1 MTNAFWENCLHTWVW
16 MVIGF
21 GCLFSA
27 AGVPGLDAGA
37 GLFYWVVS
45 GGVVDASHF
54 DAPGM
59 RISVSLVGA
68 VMLGWGC
75 AMLAVYRACGADVAV
90 WRGLSRALLI
100 WFVVDSVLSVATGFP
115 LDAVS
120 NAVFVALFMGPAV
133 KLGFFSRG
141 TASRSPA

>member
-1 MTNAFWENCLHTWVW
+1 MTRSFWENCLHMWIW

-21 GCLFSA
+21 AGLFAA
-27 AGVPGLDAGA
+27 AGVPGLDGGA

-45 GGVVDASHF
+45 GGTVDASHF
-54 DAPGM
+54 DGPGM

-75 AMLAVYRACGADVAV
+75 AMLAVWRASGADPAV
-90 WRGLSRALLI
+90 WRGLARAVLI
-100 WFVVDSVLSVATGFP
+100 WFVVDSALSVATGFP
-115 LDAVS
+115 FNAVS
-120 NAVFVALFMGPAV
+120 NTAFVALFMLPAV
-133 KLGFFSRG
+133 KLGFFSRE

>member
-1 MTNAFWENCLHTWVW
+1 MTRNFWEQCLHAWVW

-21 GCLFSA
+21 GLLFSG
-27 AGVPGLDAGA
+27 AGVPGLDTGA
-37 GLFYWVVS
+37 GLFYRVVS
-45 GGVVDASHF
+45 GGTVDAGDF

-90 WRGLSRALLI
+90 WRGLSRAVLI
-100 WFVVDSVLSVATGFP
+100 WFVVDSTLSVLTGFAWN
-115 LDAVS
+115 AVS
-120 NAVFVALFMGPAV
+120 NTLFVVLFLVPAV
-133 KLGFFSRG
+133 KLGFFGRG
-141 TASRSPA
+141 EVRA

>member
-1 MTNAFWENCLHTWVW
+1 MTRAFWENCLHAWVW

-21 GCLFSA
+21 GLLFSG
-27 AGVPGLDAGA
+27 AGVPGLDGGA

-45 GGVVDASHF
+45 GGVVDASDF

-75 AMLAVYRACGADVAV
+75 AMLAVWRARRADVAL
-90 WRGLSRALLI
+90 WSGLAQAVLI
-100 WFVVDSVLSVATGFP
+100 WFVVDSSLSVLTGF
-115 LDAVS
+115 AWNAMS
-120 NAVFVALFMGPAV
+120 NAVFVALFMVPAV

-141 TASRSPA
+141 EVRT

>member
-1 MTNAFWENCLHTWVW
+1 MTRTFWEHCLHAWVW
-16 MVIGF
+16 MTIGF
-21 GCLFSA
+21 GLLFA
-27 AGVPGLDAGA
+27 GAGVSGLDGGA

-45 GGVVDASHF
+45 GGTVDAGDF

-75 AMLAVYRACGADVAV
+75 AMLAVWRACGADAAV
-90 WRGLSRALLI
+90 WRGLSRAVLI
-100 WFVVDSVLSVATGFP
+100 WYVVDSALSVATGF
-115 LDAVS
+115 AFNAAS
-120 NAVFVALFMGPAV
+120 NTAFVALFMVPAV
-133 KLGFFSRG
+133 QLGFFSRG

>member
-1 MTNAFWENCLHTWVW
+1 MTRTFWENCLHAWVW

-21 GCLFSA
+21 GCLFSG

-37 GLFYWVVS
+37 GLFYRIVS
-45 GGVVDASHF
+45 GGTVDASHF

-75 AMLAVYRACGADVAV
+75 AMLAVWRACGADPKL
-90 WRGLSRALLI
+90 WRGLSRAVLV
-100 WFVVDSVLSVATGFP
+100 WYGVDSVLSVATGFP
-115 LDAVS
+115 INALS
-120 NAVFVALFMGPAV
+120 NTLFVALFLVPAM